1 MDEEA
6 AAEIAP
12 HLSAGEKLIWTGR
25 PYPPV
30 YMLYNGGAM
39 GILGIF
45 PIIGAAISLGSWLVA
60 LLIPALV
67 LLVVAARI
75 RGESVRYGLT
85 DKRAI
90 IKATWP
96 WRSLRIIPADRFNV
110 CVRQNFNQ
118 QIGSIMFRKTPDPLN
133 VWRGTPFRADAFV
146 GLSDA
151 DKVQKL
157 IEAFSRRGEIAAISA
172 QN

>member
-1 MDEEA
+1 MDDQA

-12 HLSAGEKLIWTGR
+12 RLLAGEKLIWAGR

-30 YMLYNGGAM
+30 YMLYNGGVT

-45 PIIGAAISLGSWLVA
+45 PIIGAAIAFDSWLVA
-60 LLIPALV
+60 LGIPAIILFA
-67 LLVVAARI
+67 VVARI

-90 IKATWP
+90 IAATWP
-96 WRSLRIIPADRFNV
+96 WHSLRLIPVDRFNV
-110 CVRQNFNQ
+110 CIRQNFNT

-133 VWRGTPFRADAFV
+133 LWRGTPFRADAFV

-151 DKVQKL
+151 DEVQKL
-157 IEAFSRRGEIAAISA
+157 VEAFSHRRSVSV
-172 QN
+172 

>member
-1 MDEEA
+1 MDETA
-6 AAEIAP
+6 AAEIAL
-12 HLSAGEKLIWTGR
+12 HLSAGEKLIWAGR
-25 PYPPV
+25 PYAPV

-39 GILGIF
+39 SLLAIIVVINCAIIF
-45 PIIGAAISLGSWLVA
+45 GG
-60 LLIPALV
+60 LV
-67 LLVVAARI
+67 LLFIPAIILFAVGVRH

-110 CVRQNFNQ
+110 CVRQNFNK
-118 QIGSIMFRKTPDPLN
+118 QIGSIMFRKTPDPLSL
-133 VWRGTPFRADAFV
+133 WRGTPFRADAFV

-157 IEAFSRRGEIAAISA
+157 VEAFSHRRSVSV
-172 QN
+172 

>member
-1 MDEEA
+1 MDDQA

-12 HLSAGEKLIWTGR
+12 HLSAGEKLIWAGR

-30 YMLYNGGAM
+30 YMFYNGGGM
-39 GILGIF
+39 GLL
-45 PIIGAAISLGSWLVA
+45 AIVVVINIAIVLGSKFL
-60 LLIPALV
+60 LLIPAIILFA
-67 LLVVAARI
+67 VAARH

-90 IKATWP
+90 ITASWP
-96 WRSLRIIPADRFNV
+96 WRSLQIIPTDHFNV
-110 CVRQNFNQ
+110 CIRQNFSK
-118 QIGSIMFRKTPDPLN
+118 QIASIMFRKTPDPLN
-133 VWRGTPFRADAFV
+133 FWRGTPFRADAFV

-157 IEAFSRRGEIAAISA
+157 IEGFSRRRGVVV
-172 QN
+172 

>member
-1 MDEEA
+1 MDDLA

-12 HLSAGEKLIWTGR
+12 HVSAGEKLIWAGR

-39 GILGIF
+39 GLLAVIVVINC
-45 PIIGAAISLGSWLVA
+45 AIAFGG
-60 LLIPALV
+60 LV
-67 LLVVAARI
+67 LLFIPVIILFAVVARM

-90 IKATWP
+90 IAATWP
-96 WRSLRIIPADRFNV
+96 WRSLQIIPADQFNV
-110 CVRQNFNQ
+110 CIRQNFNN
-118 QIGSIMFRKTPDPLN
+118 QIGSIMFHKTPDIMNL
-133 VWRGTPFRADAFV
+133 WRGTPFRADAFV

-157 IEAFSRRGEIAAISA
+157 IETFSHRRSA
-172 QN
+172 VV

>member
-1 MDEEA
+1 MDDQA

-12 HLSAGEKLIWTGR
+12 HLSAGEKLIWAGR

-30 YMLYNGGAM
+30 YMFYNGGAM
-39 GILGIF
+39 GLLA
-45 PIIGAAISLGSWLVA
+45 IIVVINCAIVFGSGLVL
-60 LLIPALV
+60 LLIPAIILFA
-67 LLVVAARI
+67 VAARH

-90 IKATWP
+90 IAATWP
-96 WRSLRIIPADRFNV
+96 WRSLQIIPADRFNV
-110 CVRQNFNQ
+110 CIRQNFNK

-133 VWRGTPFRADAFV
+133 LWRGTPFRADAFV

-157 IEAFSRRGEIAAISA
+157 IEACSHRRGAVV
-172 QN
+172 

>member
-1 MDEEA
+1 MDDQA
-6 AAEIAP
+6 AAEIVP
-12 HLSAGEKLIWTGR
+12 HLLAGEKLIWAGR

-30 YMLYNGGAM
+30 YMLYNGGVT

-45 PIIGAAISLGSWLVA
+45 PIIGAAIAFGSWLVA
-60 LLIPALV
+60 LGIPAIILFA
-67 LLVVAARI
+67 VAVRI

-96 WRSLRIIPADRFNV
+96 WRSLRIIPTDRFNV
-110 CVRQNFNQ
+110 CVRQNFNK
-118 QIGSIMFRKTPDPLN
+118 QIGSIMFRKTLDPFN
-133 VWRGTPFRADAFV
+133 FWRGTPFRADAFV

-151 DKVQKL
+151 DNVQK
-157 IEAFSRRGEIAAISA
+157 
-172 QN
+172 

>member
-1 MDEEA
+1 MDDQA
-6 AAEIAP
+6 AAEIVS
-12 HLSAGEKLIWTGR
+12 HLSAGEKLIWAGR

-30 YMLYNGGAM
+30 YMLYNGGVT

-45 PIIGAAISLGSWLVA
+45 PIIGAAIASDSWLAA
-60 LLIPALV
+60 LGIPAIILFA
-67 LLVVAARI
+67 VVARI

-110 CVRQNFNQ
+110 CVRQNFNK
-118 QIGSIMFRKTPDPLN
+118 QIGSIMFRKTLDPFN
-133 VWRGTPFRADAFV
+133 FWRGTPFRADAFF

-151 DKVQKL
+151 DNVQKL
-157 IEAFSRRGEIAAISA
+157 IEAFSHRRSVSV
-172 QN
+172 

>member
-1 MDEEA
+1 MDDQA

-12 HLSAGEKLIWTGR
+12 LLAPGEKLIWAGR

-39 GILGIF
+39 GLLGIIVVINIAIAF
-45 PIIGAAISLGSWLVA
+45 GALFL
-60 LLIPALV
+60 LLIPVIILGA
-67 LLVVAARI
+67 VVARM

-90 IKATWP
+90 TKTSWP
-96 WRSLRIIPADRFNV
+96 WHSLRIIPVDRFNV
-110 CVRQNFNQ
+110 CIRQNFNK
-118 QIGSIMFRKTPDPLN
+118 QIGSIMYRKTPDVFN
-133 VWRGTPFRADAFV
+133 MWRGPPFRADAFV

-157 IEAFSRRGEIAAISA
+157 IEAASHRRSETV
-172 QN
+172 

>member
-1 MDEEA
+1 MDDQA

-12 HLSAGEKLIWTGR
+12 LLSADEKLIWAGR

-30 YMLYNGGAM
+30 YMFYNGGAM
-39 GILGIF
+39 GLLV
-45 PIIGAAISLGSWLVA
+45 IIVVINIAIVFGGLFF
-60 LLIPALV
+60 LLISAIIV
-67 LLVVAARI
+67 FAVVVRM

-96 WRSLRIIPADRFNV
+96 WRSLRIVPVDRFNV
-110 CVRQNFNQ
+110 CIRQNFSK
-118 QIGSIMFRKTPDPLN
+118 QIGSIMFRKTPDIFN
-133 VWRGTPFRADAFV
+133 FWRGTPFRADAFV

-151 DKVQKL
+151 DTVQKL
-157 IEAFSRRGEIAAISA
+157 VEGFSHRR
-172 QN
+172 NVVV

>member
-1 MDEEA
+1 MDDQA

-12 HLSAGEKLIWTGR
+12 HLSAGEKLIWAGR

-30 YMLYNGGAM
+30 YMLYNGGFM
-39 GILGIF
+39 GILSVF
-45 PIIGAAISLGSWLVA
+45 PIISVAIALDSWLVA
-60 LLIPALV
+60 LGIPVLV
-67 LLVVAARI
+67 LLAIVARM

-90 IKATWP
+90 IAATWP
-96 WRSLRIIPADRFNV
+96 WRSLRIIPVDRFNV
-110 CVRQNFNQ
+110 CIRQNFNK
-118 QIGSIMFRKTPDPLN
+118 QIGSIMFRKTLDPLN
-133 VWRGTPFRADAFV
+133 FWRGTPFRADAFV

-157 IEAFSRRGEIAAISA
+157 IEASSHRR
-172 QN
+172 NVVV